1 MRMITFSM
9 TFSIVISTVV
19 ALKLHVLIEFIVVD
33 LSCVLTL
40 LILYETLMKALY
52 LQIPVLNSQFN
63 ERAAGITA

>member
-52 LQIPVLNSQFN
+52 LQIPVLNS
-63 ERAAGITA
+63 